1 MSGHGFAVYSVAFSP
16 DGKSIASG
24 SFDKTVRIWL
34 LSSTAPQDGSDQP
47 DPEHRIL
54 KGHSDSVFSV
64 AYSSDGSL
72 LTSCGRDKRIIVWSV
87 CDGVARSNL
96 TLLYTYLR
104 SAAFSPDG
112 THLAAGCGDSRIIL
126 AALPPPT
133 SPSPSSP
140 SSTGIPPASPLAPA
154 AQAVAS
160 PNKPPAGAVPG
171 TMAGARAAGAGAG
184 AGGADAGRGPF
195 VGHRGAVMSVAWSPD
210 GAAIASGAGDGLA
223 MLWCARTGRPLAP
236 PAAHGAPVLCVAFS
250 PDGGLL
256 AAADD
261 GGSVVLWDLA
271 GPDRRLAV
279 AMARHPRLGAG
290 SLLGA
295 LEPEL
300 LQRFPAALP
309 AWHPP
314 PDPAPGLLPA

>member
-34 LSSTAPQDGSDQP
+34 LPNPAPPDNSDQP

-64 AYSSDGSL
+64 AFSSDGSL
-72 LTSCGRDKRIIVWSV
+72 LTSCGRDKRILVWSV

-112 THLAAGCGDSRIIL
+112 TLLAAGCGDSRIIL
-126 AALPPPT
+126 AALPPS
-133 SPSPSSP
+133 SPAPSSP
-140 SSTGIPPASPLAPA
+140 SSSAIPPSSPLAPA
-154 AQAVAS
+154 AQGAAQAAAS
-160 PNKPPAGAVPG
+160 PATPSNAPAGGVPQG
-171 TMAGARAAGAGAG
+171 TMAGARAAGAGAA
-184 AGGADAGRGPF
+184 AGGADAVRGPF

-300 LQRFPAALP
+300 LQRIPAALP
-309 AWHPP
+309 GCLSA
-314 PDPAPGLLPA
+314 

>member
-16 DGKSIASG
+16 DGKSVASG

-34 LSSTAPQDGSDQP
+34 LPNPAPPDNSDQP

-64 AYSSDGSL
+64 AFSSDGCL
-72 LTSCGRDKRIIVWSV
+72 LTSCGRDKRIFVWSV

-112 THLAAGCGDSRIIL
+112 TLLAAGCGDSRIIL
-126 AALPPPT
+126 AALPPS

-140 SSTGIPPASPLAPA
+140 SSSAILPSSPLAPA
-154 AQAVAS
+154 PAAEAAAQAVVS
-160 PNKPPAGAVPG
+160 PATPNNAPAGAVQPG
-171 TMAGARAAGAGAG
+171 MMAGAGAVG
-184 AGGADAGRGPF
+184 AGVGVRGADAGRGPF

-210 GAAIASGAGDGLA
+210 GAAIASGAGDGLT

-236 PAAHGAPVLCVAFS
+236 AAAHGSPVLCVAFS

-300 LQRFPAALP
+300 LQRIPAALP
-309 AWHPP
+309 VSPP
-314 PDPAPGLLPA
+314 P